1 MALIAYVSRVF
12 SDSAGLQLARRF
24 NMEKAV
30 VKDLMWGGLI
40 ELMNNKE
47 LYYRSVVGPEYGQ
60 WSEKGTKVMMEFM
73 NSMTRQMV
81 AAEEKELNRRAK
93 EMVIKGLKGEK
104 V

>member
-1 MALIAYVSRVF
+1 
-12 SDSAGLQLARRF
+12 
-24 NMEKAV
+24 MEKDV

-47 LYYRSVVGPEYGQ
+47 FYYRSSVGPEYGH
-60 WSEKGTKVMMEFM
+60 WSERGTRVMMEFM
-73 NSMTRQMV
+73 NYWTKQMQ
-81 AAEEKELNRRAK
+81 AAEEQELNRRAK